1 MADNPKASPSS
12 GLTEINANNREQ
24 LKRLVEVCFPLTYKD
39 EFYLKVVNLY
49 QDFSR
54 FIVVKDITV
63 GGVVCRIEIDEE
75 TKEPFLHLL
84 ILLVLKKYRRLK
96 LASKMLQ
103 FVYEQIEKL
112 HPKIPLIDLHVQ
124 KINEAAVGF
133 YKNEGFEVVEEIT
146 NYYTDI
152 ENGDALHM
160 RKYLKK

>member
-1 MADNPKASPSS
+1 MADKPKASPGS
-12 GLTEINANNREQ
+12 GLIEINMNNREQ

-54 FIVVKDITV
+54 FIVVKDITA

-75 TKEPFLHLL
+75 TKEPFIHLL
-84 ILLVLKKYRRLK
+84 ILLVLKKYRRLG
-96 LASKMLQ
+96 LASKMLK

-112 HPKIPLIDLHVQ
+112 HPKIPYIDLHVQ

-133 YKNEGFEVVEEIT
+133 YKNEGFEVLEDIT